1 MYLSGSLFIIKN
13 RANLWRF
20 QKVDL
25 NLYNR
30 KFKQNYFMSE
40 QEITELIRR
49 KEMLFKFLRYM
60 RRNEDD
66 YTTEDYNN
74 QVDSILDQIIRINY
88 QLNKYN

>member
-1 MYLSGSLFIIKN
+1 
-13 RANLWRF
+13 
-20 QKVDL
+20 
-25 NLYNR
+25 
-30 KFKQNYFMSE
+30 MSE
-40 QEITELIRR
+40 QEIAELIRR

>member
-1 MYLSGSLFIIKN
+1 
-13 RANLWRF
+13 
-20 QKVDL
+20 
-25 NLYNR
+25 
-30 KFKQNYFMSE
+30 MSE
-40 QEITELIRR
+40 QEIMELIRR

-60 RRNEDD
+60 QRNEDD